1 MPTSND
7 GIMVI
12 LSSPSGA
19 GKTTLVNLL
28 SKNNNF
34 EISISHTTR
43 KPRPN
48 ETSGKDYYF
57 VSDQEFKRLIKNEE
71 FLEYAKVFNN
81 YYGTTRTPVIDSL
94 NKGKNVLF
102 DIDWQGADQ
111 IKNKNLDFKLITFFI
126 LPPSKEILY
135 ERLSNRDMKDKLIA
149 EERMKQFERDVLH
162 WINYNYVVINDDLNS
177 CYNKIQNLITAELS
191 NGSKDY
197 DIEYIR
203 NHVEKLNFLNFH
215 IPLIIYN
222 KFQNL
227 NFEVLNLNQY

>member
-1 MPTSND
+1 MPSKKD
-7 GIMVI
+7 GVMII

-19 GKTTLVNLL
+19 GKTTLVKML
-28 SKNNNF
+28 SILDNF

-48 ETSGKDYYF
+48 ETHNKDYFF
-57 VSDQEFKRLIKNEE
+57 VSEKEFERLIKNED

-81 YYGTTRTPVIDSL
+81 FYGTTRTPVIDKL

-111 IKNKNLDFKLITFFI
+111 IKNKKLDYKLLTFFI
-126 LPPSKEILY
+126 LPPSKEELF
-135 ERLSNRDMKDKLIA
+135 ERLSSRDMKDKLIA

-162 WINYNYVVINDDLNS
+162 WINYDYVVINDDLKKCFS
-177 CYNKIQNLITAELS
+177 KINNLIEAEIN

-197 DIEYIR
+197 DLEYIR
-203 NHVEKLNFLNFH
+203 SHVNKLTT
-215 IPLIIYN
+215 
-222 KFQNL
+222 
-227 NFEVLNLNQY
+227 

>member
-1 MPTSND
+1 MPIEND
-7 GIMVI
+7 GVMII

-28 SKNNNF
+28 SKLDNF

-48 ETSGKDYYF
+48 ETPNKDYFF
-57 VSDQEFKRLIKNEE
+57 VSEDEFKRLIKNKE

-81 YYGTTRTPVIDSL
+81 FYGSTRTPVINNLD
-94 NKGKNVLF
+94 NGKNVLF

-111 IKNKNLDFKLITFFI
+111 IKNKKLDYKLITFFI
-126 LPPSKEILY
+126 LPPSKEVLF
-135 ERLSNRDMKDKLIA
+135 ERLSKRHASDKLIA

-162 WINYNYVVINDDLNS
+162 WINYDYVVINNDLNE
-177 CYNKIQNLITAELS
+177 CYNKITNLIDAVTN

-197 DIEYIR
+197 DLDFIR
-203 NHVEKLNFLNFH
+203 NHVDKLTS
-215 IPLIIYN
+215 
-222 KFQNL
+222 
-227 NFEVLNLNQY
+227 